1 MHNSPVT
8 HAGTDAAFNCEAD
21 PGQTIAS
28 TPTLP
33 SGKVARLSPALKAFA
48 GTMRGLDRVAPR
60 LTTELM
66 LRHFVRPRRR
76 RCDYQAMLPAG
87 AQRLNIAYRDQT
99 LTGWRWGDVGSSSG
113 GSKSWAPG
121 DQGPAVLLVHG
132 WEDHCGAMLGLVKPL
147 LQRGFRVVTM
157 DAPGHG
163 LSPAMDT
170 HLLDTGEA
178 LAALMEHTGRFEA
191 IIAHSYGAAAT
202 SLLLDRQPRW
212 APDHLTLISPMQDI
226 RQHLA
231 IFAGIAG
238 LSPAAWN
245 RLQHRV
251 QDRLGQALDGIS
263 ILSAAARLRS
273 AGLVIHDRQDPLI
286 PYAVSARLVEHWRS
300 AELVATEGL
309 GHRRT
314 LRCEQVAAR
323 IADHI
328 DRHLQASICRMARI
342 HGGHGHA

>member
-1 MHNSPVT
+1 MHNSPVNNS
-8 HAGTDAAFNCEAD
+8 GTNAVFCREAD
-21 PGQTIAS
+21 PGQAVVNV
-28 TPTLP
+28 PTLP
-33 SGKVARLSPALKAFA
+33 AGKVARLSPALKAFA
-48 GTMRGLDRVAPR
+48 GTMRGLDRIAPR

-66 LRHFVRPRRR
+66 LRHFIRPRRR
-76 RCDYQAMLPAG
+76 RCDYLAELPAG
-87 AQRLNIAYRDQT
+87 AQRLDIAYRGQT
-99 LTGWRWGDVGSSSG
+99 LTGWRWGDEG
-113 GSKSWAPG
+113 PG
-121 DQGPAVLLVHG
+121 LCGTEDQGPTVLLVHG
-132 WEDHCGAMLGLVKPL
+132 WEDHCGAMIDLVEPL

-178 LAALMEHTGRFEA
+178 LAALMEQTGRFDA

-212 APDHLTLISPMQDI
+212 APDHLTLVSPMQDI

-251 QDRLGQALDGIS
+251 QDQLGQALDGIS
-263 ILSAAARLRS
+263 ILSAAARLS
-273 AGLVIHDRQDPLI
+273 SPGLVIHDRQDPLI
-286 PYAVSARLVEHWRS
+286 PYAVSARLVERWRS

-314 LRCEQVAAR
+314 LRCGQLAGR

-328 DRHLQASICRMARI
+328 DRHLQASISRAGRI
-342 HGGHGHA
+342 NGGHGHV

>member
-1 MHNSPVT
+1 MYESPLCINPTALKHGPETVLT
-8 HAGTDAAFNCEAD
+8 PTS
-21 PGQTIAS
+21 PAS
-28 TPTLP
+28 PTLP
-33 SGKVARLSPALKAFA
+33 AGKVARLSPALKSVAMV
-48 GTMRGLDRVAPR
+48 MRGLDRMAPG
-60 LTTELM
+60 LSSELM
-66 LRHFVRPRRR
+66 LRYFVRPRRR
-76 RCDYQAMLPAG
+76 RSDYRAHLPTG
-87 AQRLNIAYRDQT
+87 ARRLGIAYRNQS
-99 LTGWRWGDVGSSSG
+99 LTGW
-113 GSKSWAPG
+113 SWG
-121 DQGPAVLLVHG
+121 DQGPSVLLVHG
-132 WEDHCGAMLGLVKPL
+132 WEDHCGAMLGLVEPL
-147 LQRGFRVVTM
+147 VQRGYRVVAM

-178 LAALMEHTGRFEA
+178 LAALMKHTGRFEA

-212 APDHLTLISPMQDI
+212 APDHLTLVSPMQDI

-238 LSPAAWN
+238 LSSAAWN

-263 ILSAAARLRS
+263 ILSAAARLNS
-273 AGLVIHDRQDPLI
+273 PGLVIHDRQDPLI
-286 PYAVSARLVEHWRS
+286 SFAVSARLVERWRS

-314 LRCEQVAAR
+314 LRCGQVAGR
-323 IADHI
+323 IANHI
-328 DRHLQASICRMARI
+328 DRHLQASTSHTGRI
-342 HGGHGHA
+342 KGGHGHA